1 MATLTDRLTLRLLD
15 DAFVSDLLATQIGLA
30 PLFGL
35 TYRLEAGIVHQVALT
50 RIRRRQFQIPLFQTV
65 RTRGSDE
72 RQGANPERIRI
83 DREQPRKG
91 RLEFLDAEIEIEVTA
106 TIEDRATRVRQIT
119 ATDLLTELGNP
130 GNMVALRAAL
140 VAQYGAFVADRAI
153 EKLHIESVE
162 ELARRGALSFR
173 IESEPAPPFDPN
185 DPANRRD
192 LPLHFC
198 IKVVPQ
204 LDPVL
209 ALRDAKLCRLLIE
222 EERRSPDEV
231 DGAEIRRPFLF
242 LALFADSAA
251 ADDAIPGLTAAQIR
265 TQVRD
270 LFNREEMVAHFVAGV

>member
-1 MATLTDRLTLRLLD
+1 MPTLNDRLTLRLLD

-35 TYRLEAGIVHQVALT
+35 TYQLEAGIVHQVALT
-50 RIRRRQFQIPLFQTV
+50 RIRRRQFQVPLFQTV

-91 RLEFLDAEIEIEVTA
+91 RLEFLDAEIEIVVTA

-130 GNMVALRAAL
+130 ANMVALRAAL
-140 VAQYGAFVADRAI
+140 VAQYGAFVADHAI

-173 IESEPAPPFDPN
+173 IESEPAPPFDPD
-185 DPANRRD
+185 DPANRRE
-192 LPLHFC
+192 LPLQFC

-204 LDPVL
+204 LDPVV

-222 EERRSPDEV
+222 EERRSPETV
-231 DGAEIRRPFLF
+231 GGAEVRRPFLF

-251 ADDAIPGLTAAQIR
+251 ADNAIPGLTAAQIK